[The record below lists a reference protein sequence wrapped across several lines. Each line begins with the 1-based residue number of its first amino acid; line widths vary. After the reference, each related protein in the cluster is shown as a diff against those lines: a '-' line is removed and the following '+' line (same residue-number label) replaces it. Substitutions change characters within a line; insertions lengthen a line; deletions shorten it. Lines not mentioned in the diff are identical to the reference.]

1 MMKGSD
7 AGHMSRKGRMFFKH
21 TAVLLIFTLMF
32 SFVLSGCSSSSKDDK
47 TDGESSVIPI
57 TNDSENVQNAEIV
70 LTEEKDSAI
79 TELFETYFN
88 DLKAGDAA
96 ALGKIMVN
104 APDQETVS
112 KEIEYIEDYQ
122 NIRCYSKTGLL
133 EGTYA
138 VFVYYEVKF
147 KNIDTLAPSMIREYV
162 CTNEDGTL
170 FINNGNVDGE
180 IAAWLD
186 EVQNSDSAAAL
197 VADVNNA
204 LASAAES
211 DEKLTAL
218 IAKLHEGV
226 QEGGGESAE
235 SSASDETSSSEGS
248 QTAETTSAETTAAET
263 TAAETTA
270 AETTA
275 AATQPEASYT
285 PFDSE
290 KEVTAKVNVF
300 IRKGPSTDAE
310 IGSRLIGG
318 SSVTAVGTDGDWT
331 VVRYSGGLGYI
342 LSENLQ

>member
-7 AGHMSRKGRMFFKH
+7 AEHMSRKGRMFLKH
-21 TAVLLIFTLMF
+21 TALLLVFTCIF
-32 SFVLSGCSSSSKDDK
+32 SFILSGCSSSTKGGK

-57 TNDSENVQNAEIV
+57 TNDSESVQDAAIE

-79 TELFETYFN
+79 TELFKTYFN

-122 NIRCYSKTGLL
+122 NIRCYSRTGLL
-133 EGTYA
+133 EGTYV

-180 IAAWLD
+180 VAAWLD

-197 VADVNNA
+197 VTDVNNA

-211 DEKLTAL
+211 DEKLSAL

-226 QEGGGESAE
+226 QEGSGE
-235 SSASDETSSSEGS
+235 SSASPETSSPESS
-248 QTAETTSAETTAAET
+248 QAVETTPAETTAAET

-275 AATQPEASYT
+275 AETTPEVSYT

-290 KEVTAKVNVF
+290 KQVTAKVNVF
-300 IRKGPSTDAE
+300 IRKGPSKDAE

-331 VVRYSGGLGYI
+331 VVKYSGGLGYI

>member
-7 AGHMSRKGRMFFKH
+7 AEHMSRKGRMFLKH
-21 TAVLLIFTLMF
+21 TALLLVFTCMF
-32 SFVLSGCSSSSKDDK
+32 SFILSGCSSSTKGGK

-57 TNDSENVQNAEIV
+57 TNDSDEVKDAAIE

-79 TELFETYFN
+79 TELFKTYFN

-122 NIRCYSKTGLL
+122 NIRCYSRTGLL
-133 EGTYA
+133 EGTYV

-162 CTNEDGTL
+162 CTNEDGAL
-170 FINNGNVDGE
+170 FINNGDVDGE
-180 IAAWLD
+180 VAAWLD

-211 DEKLTAL
+211 DEKLSAL
-218 IAKLHEGV
+218 IAKLHEGA
-226 QEGGGESAE
+226 QEGNGE
-235 SSASDETSSSEGS
+235 SSAAPETSSPESS
-248 QTAETTSAETTAAET
+248 QAAETTPAETTAAET
-263 TAAETTA
+263 TPAETTPAETTA
-270 AETTA
+270 AETK
-275 AATQPEASYT
+275 PEVSYT
-285 PFDSE
+285 PFASE
-290 KEVTAKVNVF
+290 KQVTARVNVF
-300 IRKGPSTDAE
+300 IRKGPSKEAE

-331 VVRYSGGLGYI
+331 VVKYSGGLGYI

>member
-7 AGHMSRKGRMFFKH
+7 AEHMSRKGRMFLKH
-21 TAVLLIFTLMF
+21 TALLLVFTCMF
-32 SFVLSGCSSSSKDDK
+32 SFILSGCSSSTKGGK

-57 TNDSENVQNAEIV
+57 TNDSENVQDAAIV

-96 ALGKIMVN
+96 ALGKIMVS

-122 NIRCYSKTGLL
+122 NIRCYSRTGLL
-133 EGTYA
+133 EGTYV

-162 CTNEDGTL
+162 CTNEDGAL

-204 LASAAES
+204 LASAAEA
-211 DEKLTAL
+211 DEKLSAL
-218 IAKLHEGV
+218 ITKLHEGV
-226 QEGGGESAE
+226 QEGSGE
-235 SSASDETSSSEGS
+235 SSASPETSSPESS
-248 QTAETTSAETTAAET
+248 QAAETTPAETTAAET

-275 AATQPEASYT
+275 AETTPEVSYT

-290 KEVTAKVNVF
+290 KQVTAKVNVF
-300 IRKGPSTDAE
+300 IRKGPSKDAE

-331 VVRYSGGLGYI
+331 VVKYSGGLGYI

>member
-7 AGHMSRKGRMFFKH
+7 AEHMSRKGQMFLKH
-21 TAVLLIFTLMF
+21 TALLLVFTCMF
-32 SFVLSGCSSSSKDDK
+32 SFILSGCSSSTKGGK

-57 TNDSENVQNAEIV
+57 TNDSDEVKDAAIE

-79 TELFETYFN
+79 TELFKTYFN

-122 NIRCYSKTGLL
+122 NIRCYSRTGLL
-133 EGTYA
+133 EGTYV

-162 CTNEDGTL
+162 CTNEDGAL
-170 FINNGNVDGE
+170 FINNGDVDGE

-211 DEKLTAL
+211 DEKLSAL

-226 QEGGGESAE
+226 QEGNGE
-235 SSASDETSSSEGS
+235 SSAAPETSSPESS
-248 QTAETTSAETTAAET
+248 QPAETTAAEMTPAETTPAETTAAET
-263 TAAETTA
+263 K
-270 AETTA
+270 
-275 AATQPEASYT
+275 PEVSYT

-290 KEVTAKVNVF
+290 KQVTAKVNVF
-300 IRKGPSTDAE
+300 IRKGPSKDAE

-331 VVRYSGGLGYI
+331 VVKYSGGLGYI

>member
-7 AGHMSRKGRMFFKH
+7 AEHMSRKGQMFLKH
-21 TAVLLIFTLMF
+21 AALLLVFTCMF
-32 SFVLSGCSSSSKDDK
+32 SFILSGCSSSTKGGK

-57 TNDSENVQNAEIV
+57 TNDSDEVKDAAIE

-79 TELFETYFN
+79 TELFKTYFN

-122 NIRCYSKTGLL
+122 NIRCYSRTGLL
-133 EGTYA
+133 EGTYV

-162 CTNEDGTL
+162 CTNEDGAL
-170 FINNGNVDGE
+170 FINNGDVDGE

-211 DEKLTAL
+211 DEKLSAL

-226 QEGGGESAE
+226 QEGNGE
-235 SSASDETSSSEGS
+235 SSAAPETSSPESS
-248 QTAETTSAETTAAET
+248 QPAETTAAET
-263 TAAETTA
+263 TPAETTPAETTA
-270 AETTA
+270 AETK
-275 AATQPEASYT
+275 PEVSYT

-290 KEVTAKVNVF
+290 KQVTAKVNVF
-300 IRKGPSTDAE
+300 IRKGPSKDAE

-331 VVRYSGGLGYI
+331 VVKYSGGLGYI